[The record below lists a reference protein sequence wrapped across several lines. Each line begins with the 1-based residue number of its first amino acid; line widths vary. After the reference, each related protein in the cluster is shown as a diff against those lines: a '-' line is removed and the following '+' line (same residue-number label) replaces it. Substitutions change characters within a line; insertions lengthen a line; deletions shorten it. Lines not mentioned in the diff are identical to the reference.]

1 MLAACNVHLHRF
13 TCTFC
18 NGSWACTLSNSD
30 VIIAAFLWFELHL
43 LCLHFIL
50 LWFCPVNL
58 KLLYFSSHCS
68 AGLSC
73 ETKVHYIARHALSM
87 SIVDCA
93 FFAGGTVDGFTA
105 RVFRQSNVQIDRLE
119 PGPRPHGLGFPVQ
132 CSFTAT
138 LQMFSGSSEGE
149 YTQEPLWWW
158 RS

>member
-1 MLAACNVHLHRF
+1 
-13 TCTFC
+13 
-18 NGSWACTLSNSD
+18 
-30 VIIAAFLWFELHL
+30 
-43 LCLHFIL
+43 
-50 LWFCPVNL
+50 
-58 KLLYFSSHCS
+58 
-68 AGLSC
+68 
-73 ETKVHYIARHALSM
+73 M

-149 YTQEPLWWW
+149 YTQEPLWW
-158 RS
+158 